1 MRFLVDA
8 QLPVLLK
15 TILIE
20 KGFECFHSSD
30 LPKGNLSSDSE
41 LIDFA
46 LNNDL
51 VIISKDSDFL
61 DSFLLFSKPRKVI
74 LVNTGN
80 IKNRA
85 LLDIFRSSISQI
97 ASFLEENNAVVL
109 TASDITIL

>member
-1 MRFLVDA
+1 VRFLVDA

-51 VIISKDSDFL
+51 VIISKD
-61 DSFLLFSKPRKVI
+61 
-74 LVNTGN
+74 
-80 IKNRA
+80 
-85 LLDIFRSSISQI
+85 
-97 ASFLEENNAVVL
+97 
-109 TASDITIL
+109 